1 MFCHKMSVLTYSV
14 RRALSKQ
21 FPKGLLQRCGGKVV
35 LPRAKLSASA
45 AQSKRKLVL
54 GIETTCDDTG
64 AAVVDNNGNILSDA
78 LHSQTNTSVA

>member
-1 MFCHKMSVLTYSV
+1 MFCHKMSVITYSV

-21 FPKGLLQRCGGKVV
+21 FPKGLLQRCGGKV
-35 LPRAKLSASA
+35 LPRAKLSAST